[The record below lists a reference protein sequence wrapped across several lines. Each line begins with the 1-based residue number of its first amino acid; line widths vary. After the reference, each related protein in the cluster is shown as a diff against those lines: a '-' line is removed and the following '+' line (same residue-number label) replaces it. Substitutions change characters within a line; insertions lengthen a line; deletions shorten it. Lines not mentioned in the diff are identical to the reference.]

1 MGKGLSFVRAARQAP
16 SVTISATTAV
26 DAEGVA
32 KTIYATIRAPALW
45 PKVLEDI
52 CAYAGADGGL
62 IFRPPLS
69 DLPSLPLFAH
79 GLDLTPVL
87 DSLPRN
93 STRAELTA
101 RALERG
107 AGARAYLYEEL
118 IPPAEQSANE
128 YWRKMIAPLGVK
140 SGILAVLRPPEDGPH
155 TIALSLFRIE
165 NSTPFT
171 REDIA
176 SLEPLLE
183 HLRRA
188 LALQLDAALC
198 DQLPA
203 GMKDLYEAIGT
214 PCLLIGSDG
223 KVSHTNAAADA
234 LLVSR
239 LVSIQ
244 EGRFAV
250 SDKAA
255 QKRIDAA
262 IATMVENPF
271 SRTFR
276 GGSEILVRRPAASAL
291 VVTIIAIGAD
301 NPIASVGAPARCAIF
316 VLEEALRT
324 NRALP
329 SRLSR
334 LYGLTAAETEIAID
348 LACGRS
354 LEEISWARG
363 TAVTTVRTQIKI
375 LLAKTNTRRQ
385 AELSALVNRLS
396 Y

>member
-1 MGKGLSFVRAARQAP
+1 MGKGSSFVRAADQAF
-16 SVTISATTAV
+16 SATGSAMTAS
-26 DAEGVA
+26 DLERVA
-32 KTIYATIRAPALW
+32 KAIYATVRAPALW
-45 PKVLEDI
+45 PSVLADI

-62 IFRPPLS
+62 IFRPPMGETAA
-69 DLPSLPLFAH
+69 LPLFAH
-79 GLDLTPVL
+79 RLDLTPVL
-87 DSLPRN
+87 DSYPRN
-93 STRAELTA
+93 SSRAELTT
-101 RALERG
+101 RALAKSRD
-107 AGARAYLYEEL
+107 AHAFLYEEL

-128 YWRKMIAPLGVK
+128 YWRKMIEPLGVK
-140 SGILAVLRPPEDGPH
+140 SGIFALIRPPDDGPH
-155 TIALSLFRIE
+155 TIALSLFRID
-165 NSTPFT
+165 NATPFT
-171 REDIA
+171 RHDIA
-176 SLEPLLE
+176 ALEPLLAD
-183 HLRRA
+183 LRRA
-188 LALQLDAALC
+188 LALQLDASLS
-198 DQLPA
+198 DELPA
-203 GMKDLYEAIGT
+203 GMKDLFEAIGT
-214 PCLLIGSDG
+214 PCLLIGADG
-223 KVSHTNAAADA
+223 KVSRTNPAAEA
-234 LLVSR
+234 LLASG
-239 LVSIQ
+239 LVSVQ
-244 EGRFAV
+244 DGQFTV
-250 SDKAA
+250 TDKAA

-262 IATMVENPF
+262 IAAMIENPF

-291 VVTIIAIGAD
+291 VVTITAIGAD
-301 NPIASVGAPARCAIF
+301 NPIASVAAPARCAIF

-329 SRLSR
+329 SRLAR